1 MRGNHEGKDQL
12 LLKINKLKKSKI
24 KQSVDIRTSQ
34 FKRLGKSSNPDKI
47 FSELSFCILT
57 ANYNAARTIRIQKE
71 INKENGFST
80 MTKRQLAGRL
90 MGLGYRFPN
99 TRADYII
106 NARRDLQK
114 IMYSLKK
121 LKGYELRDWLVK
133 NVKGLGYKEACHF
146 LRNIGYVDYAII
158 DFHIIDMLVKYGLI
172 DRYNTI
178 TKKTYL
184 EIENVLREIAI
195 RTKLNLAELDLYL
208 WYMETGKILK

>member
-133 NVKGLGYKEACHF
+133 NVKGLGYKEASHF